1 MKKHVGGLTA
11 YLNQATLQAAEQ
23 DTGVSTA
30 TGDVIVD
37 IDVTEIEANEKNFY
51 GLRGIESLA
60 GMIMTAGY
68 ISPVEVKENE
78 DKSTYKYKLIAGH
91 RRRKAKM
98 LLLERGEHIDPKI
111 PAIIRKIEPK
121 GCLSA
126 DEVEEINVIFSNR
139 GQRQDRTAGEKLEE
153 AQRLEPIAQKI
164 FEEERKKGHVQGSFR
179 KFFAEEALAISESA
193 WQRLKSLEKL
203 IPEAKQALDEQRI
216 SETAAA
222 TLAMLS
228 VEEQQDFLEQ
238 LKKGE
243 TRGTVAEVHAL
254 RQSTDDEPVSD
265 FDPAAEE
272 SNENDTDEPL
282 HEKVSET
289 SAQKETQS
297 EVCCPASQEQI
308 SPALPLKPSPA
319 SVALLGETA
328 DQEAENWLIQLLQGA
343 ALEAEKKMKEAQA
356 AGQTMEAAKQDFR
369 RTKVNLVIET
379 IKA

>member
-1 MKKHVGGLTA
+1 MKKHAGGLTA

-23 DTGVSTA
+23 DTAGSTA

-51 GLRGIESLA
+51 GLRNIESLA

-164 FEEERKKGHVQGSFR
+164 FEEERKKGNVQGSFR

-228 VEEQQDFLEQ
+228 VEEQLDFLEQ
-238 LKKGE
+238 LKNGE

-265 FDPAAEE
+265 FPPAAEK

-282 HEKVSET
+282 HENVSET
-289 SAQKETQS
+289 SIAKETQS
-297 EVCCPASQEQI
+297 EACG
-308 SPALPLKPSPA
+308 PALPLKPSPA

-356 AGQTMEAAKQDFR
+356 AGNTMEAAKQDFR